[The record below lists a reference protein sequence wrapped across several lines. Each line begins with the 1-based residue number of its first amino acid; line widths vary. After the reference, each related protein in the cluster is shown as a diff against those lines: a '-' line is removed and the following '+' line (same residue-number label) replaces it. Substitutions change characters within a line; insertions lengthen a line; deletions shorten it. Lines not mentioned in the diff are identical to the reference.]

1 MLLKGK
7 VAQVTSAAPGIGR
20 IRLTKDEVAQVTSAA
35 PGIGRIR
42 LTKDEVAQVTS
53 AAPGIG
59 RIRLTKDEVDID
71 IIDLNEDKM
80 FVVSHELAAA
90 QEYANTGITV
100 NAYCP
105 GVVEAYM
112 WTKIDKHFSG
122 MTGAAESDTY
132 KKYVDRMTLDRA
144 QTSEGVVNFVSY
156 LSCPDFEGFS
166 YYFLQRWLGNTLNLS
181 PPISYC
187 ITTN

>member
-7 VAQVTSAAPGIGR
+7 VAQVTNAAPR
-20 IRLTKDEVAQVTSAA
+20 
-35 PGIGRIR
+35 
-42 LTKDEVAQVTS
+42 
-53 AAPGIG
+53 IG

-71 IIDLNEDKM
+71 IIDLNDDKM

-105 GVVEAYM
+105 GVVEADM
-112 WTKIDKHFSG
+112 WTKIDKRFSL
-122 MTGAAESDTY
+122 MSSVAEGDTY

-144 QTSEGVVNFVSY
+144 QTSAGIANFVSY
-156 LSCPDFEGFS
+156 LSSPDFEGFP
-166 YYFLQRWLGNTLNLS
+166 YYFLQRWLGNT
-181 PPISYC
+181 
-187 ITTN
+187 